1 MGISF
6 WARQIDR
13 DWGRGEVRF
22 RRLCTGMVEV
32 LLFIVF
38 SVRSFFFFFFLMG
51 GRALAWFGVDM
62 NRSYRIRGNIFNF
75 WEVFVVMVLWIRLC
89 NMHTVGAV
97 TALISVLNVET
108 GALDL
113 C

>member
-1 MGISF
+1 MYCVL
-6 WARQIDR
+6 
-13 DWGRGEVRF
+13 GE
-22 RRLCTGMVEV
+22 EV
-32 LLFIVF
+32 
-38 SVRSFFFFFFLMG
+38 FFFFFFLMG
-51 GRALAWFGVDM
+51 VRALAWFGVDM